1 MPQPSIPILN
11 FIDAEE
17 LERTA
22 SARRVCSA
30 RRTQPPQHRRDAP
43 PTVRPSINLEPA
55 DRTDGSILCYQG
67 RSCGV
72 PRSVRKPSVS
82 METVAEPIT
91 PSAHVIDLSRFA
103 EKGFGSV
110 GARNKHDVL
119 LARVLGKSYR
129 LHLGS
134 SAAQPLKVTA
144 YAGTLHTPGRQPH
157 AVRAQV
163 APQPEDSFAPVAP
176 SDASSHIPKPVADEE
191 WTTPEENRMHD
202 ATPWRD
208 YRVLAAARA
217 DLDAHTYHQT
227 GYARRAFAF
236 MGMLVL
242 LALPIYGIALS
253 GVLQS
258 AKGVVLGESEDAAHA
273 LTEGV
278 AHVQSLDFARAAT
291 AFARAAES
299 FYVADTVLRDASGSL
314 LEISRYLPGQG
325 SSAASA
331 HYLFTAGTR
340 LSDLAATLAGRETLW
355 AVEAQTDPTDPQ
367 TLGIVLMESARA
379 LGNAAPVLR
388 EAVDD
393 LAYVDA
399 RDLPFELRA
408 QFIRTHSLITALT
421 DQSSMLAPY
430 NAWLYDFLGFDGSR
444 RYLVLFE
451 NDAELRATG
460 GFTGS
465 FALVDVNRGIA
476 TVVEMPPQGTY
487 AVQGQLVD
495 FVASPDPLHLINSRW
510 EFQDANWFPDFPASA
525 KKAASFYERAGGPTV
540 DGVIAFTP
548 AFGEKLLD
556 LFGPLELNGAENL
569 TVTSDNFRAI
579 AQRTYDGMGE
589 DAAAPKQILVD
600 LVPAFFAKLSQENPR
615 ELAVPLAR
623 MILEALKEKYLLLY
637 AADPAQQARLQSF
650 GWAGDVRNVPDD
662 YLMAVIS
669 NIGGEKVDRMVL
681 NEASLLLERIP
692 TGMRH
697 TLTLKRTFPDD
708 ATHTAPLYAYV
719 RVYVPH
725 RAQLVRAEGFQTVP
739 EGDLEPPDASW
750 GTDPDLAAQET
761 VYAYDNSSKTAI
773 GTSFGKTFF
782 GNWMILEPGH
792 ETTATLVYET
802 SVTNSELQENGETV
816 TPYTLFWQKQ
826 PGARLS
832 AVLAL
837 DAGLAAQVAW
847 RYPQDGW
854 SIQPDVLRYAAE
866 LTTDRVFGFF
876 ITR

>member
-1 MPQPSIPILN
+1 
-11 FIDAEE
+11 
-17 LERTA
+17 
-22 SARRVCSA
+22 
-30 RRTQPPQHRRDAP
+30 
-43 PTVRPSINLEPA
+43 
-55 DRTDGSILCYQG
+55 
-67 RSCGV
+67 
-72 PRSVRKPSVS
+72 
-82 METVAEPIT
+82 
-91 PSAHVIDLSRFA
+91 
-103 EKGFGSV
+103 
-110 GARNKHDVL
+110 
-119 LARVLGKSYR
+119 
-129 LHLGS
+129 
-134 SAAQPLKVTA
+134 
-144 YAGTLHTPGRQPH
+144 
-157 AVRAQV
+157 
-163 APQPEDSFAPVAP
+163 
-176 SDASSHIPKPVADEE
+176 
-191 WTTPEENRMHD
+191 
-202 ATPWRD
+202 
-208 YRVLAAARA
+208 
-217 DLDAHTYHQT
+217 
-227 GYARRAFAF
+227 
-236 MGMLVL
+236 
-242 LALPIYGIALS
+242 
-253 GVLQS
+253 
-258 AKGVVLGESEDAAHA
+258 
-273 LTEGV
+273 
-278 AHVQSLDFARAAT
+278 
-291 AFARAAES
+291 
-299 FYVADTVLRDASGSL
+299 
-314 LEISRYLPGQG
+314 
-325 SSAASA
+325 
-331 HYLFTAGTR
+331 
-340 LSDLAATLAGRETLW
+340 
-355 AVEAQTDPTDPQ
+355 
-367 TLGIVLMESARA
+367 
-379 LGNAAPVLR
+379 
-388 EAVDD
+388 
-393 LAYVDA
+393 
-399 RDLPFELRA
+399 
-408 QFIRTHSLITALT
+408 
-421 DQSSMLAPY
+421 
-430 NAWLYDFLGFDGSR
+430 
-444 RYLVLFE
+444 
-451 NDAELRATG
+451 
-460 GFTGS
+460 
-465 FALVDVNRGIA
+465 
-476 TVVEMPPQGTY
+476 
-487 AVQGQLVD
+487 
-495 FVASPDPLHLINSRW
+495 
-510 EFQDANWFPDFPASA
+510 
-525 KKAASFYERAGGPTV
+525 
-540 DGVIAFTP
+540 
-548 AFGEKLLD
+548 
-556 LFGPLELNGAENL
+556 
-569 TVTSDNFRAI
+569 
-579 AQRTYDGMGE
+579 
-589 DAAAPKQILVD
+589 